1 MNRKGVHRNAYREDD
16 VVEAAVAKAAKAPV
30 GYGDCIIFQGKS
42 ALALLEACKKADY
55 HPKVAVV
62 RLVSSAAQN
71 GMNRMTPEMKQEL
84 EAAGAVVVTA
94 GHALSGAERGLSG
107 RFKGVYPVEI
117 MANTLRTFGQGTKV
131 CFECAVMALD
141 ADAIVYGKPVVALA
155 GTGGGTDT
163 ALVITPSYSATVL
176 DTKIHRDHC

>member
-1 MNRKGVHRNAYREDD
+1 MSTRDNVF
-16 VVEAAVAKAAKAPV
+16 EAAVAKAAKHQWDMVIASSS
-30 GYGDCIIFQGKS
+30 GKS

-176 DTKIHRDHC
+176 DTKIHEIIVKPDFY